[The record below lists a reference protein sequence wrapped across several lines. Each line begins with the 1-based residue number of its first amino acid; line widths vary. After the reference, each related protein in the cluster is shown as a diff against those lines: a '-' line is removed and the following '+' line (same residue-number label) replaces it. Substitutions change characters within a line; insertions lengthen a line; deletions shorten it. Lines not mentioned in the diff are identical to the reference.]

1 MAEPVDISGC
11 SLFDMEDE
19 CDLGPCVIDNPFG
32 VSITL
37 VEGGEDLEGGQGEI
51 IWRGGSS
58 LISRTIKGIFPSI
71 EGKSIIELGTGTGV
85 LGLLLAMAG
94 ANVLLTDQDHVING
108 PILAQNV
115 KANREDIETNGGSVK
130 MRTLNWE
137 KSLDFSQ
144 GEESFD
150 LLVATD
156 CYFFEYLGVKLVETI
171 VKVKEVNGNPALR
184 IFLANDGR
192 WNAKFFE
199 NLSRHFE
206 WAFIDVNGEK
216 MGKDLCGVGNEARVV
231 ECWTKPPPT

>member
-1 MAEPVDISGC
+1 MAEPVDIAGC

-94 ANVLLTDQDHVING
+94 ANVLLTDQEHVING

-115 KANREDIETNGGSVK
+115 EANREDIETNGGSVK

-171 VKVKEVNGNPALR
+171 LKVKEVNRNPALR

-192 WNAKFFE
+192 WNAKVRMLCLVASLFVACNNPHPPNQLASLASFLRTCHAT
-199 NLSRHFE
+199 LSGR
-206 WAFIDVNGEK
+206 
-216 MGKDLCGVGNEARVV
+216 LL
-231 ECWTKPPPT
+231 T